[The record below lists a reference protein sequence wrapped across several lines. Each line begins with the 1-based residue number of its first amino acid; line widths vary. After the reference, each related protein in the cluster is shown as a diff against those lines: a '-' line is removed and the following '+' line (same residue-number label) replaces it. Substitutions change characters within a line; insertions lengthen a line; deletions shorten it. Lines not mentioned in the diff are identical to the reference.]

1 MITHIT
7 YTKGSDD
14 LGNFYSSHSQLDAAQ
29 TANRTKWYAAN
40 DKFWAG
46 AGYGGKNDNEVNL
59 LSLSVYIGNIIQ
71 NHTIAKSLTLMCF
84 KSYLPIVYAQLLCY
98 THPIL

>member
-1 MITHIT
+1 MISHHIHT
-7 YTKGSDD
+7 GSDD

-46 AGYGGKNDNEVNL
+46 SGYGGKTDNEVNL
-59 LSLSVYIGNIIQ
+59 FLSVSI
-71 NHTIAKSLTLMCF
+71 LFMC
-84 KSYLPIVYAQLLCY
+84 SCC

>member
-1 MITHIT
+1 MITHHT
-7 YTKGSDD
+7 GSDD

-46 AGYGGKNDNEVNL
+46 AGYGGKNDNEVNS
-59 LSLSVYIGNIIQ
+59 LSLGIYIGNYS
-71 NHTIAKSLTLMCF
+71 KSHNCKISNSDMF
-84 KSYLPIVYAQLLCY
+84 
-98 THPIL
+98 

>member
-1 MITHIT
+1 MISHHIHK
-7 YTKGSDD
+7 KGSDD

-59 LSLSVYIGNIIQ
+59 FLSRYILVIIQ
-71 NHTIAKSLTLMCF
+71 NHTIAQNL
-84 KSYLPIVYAQLLCY
+84 
-98 THPIL
+98 